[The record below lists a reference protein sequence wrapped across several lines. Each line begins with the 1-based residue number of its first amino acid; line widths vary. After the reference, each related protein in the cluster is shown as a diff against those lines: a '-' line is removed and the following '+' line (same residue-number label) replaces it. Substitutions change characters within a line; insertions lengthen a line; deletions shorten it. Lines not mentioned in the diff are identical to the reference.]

1 LFIPL
6 IFLKVIVKKTNA
18 NNHETPIYFH
28 SRLLSR
34 FLKGQDY
41 GKVMGGFSAEI
52 SFESEGI
59 VAINIRQRSKSSA
72 QCTDLMD

>member
-52 SFESEGI
+52 SFESEGNYRWQKWY
-59 VAINIRQRSKSSA
+59 VLVVVTKKRLKS
-72 QCTDLMD
+72 